1 MRGLNILIKKLVYW
15 ALMAKFFT
23 YMIINFKKFKRL
35 KENLLNIILMRFLK
49 VQNVILKFWEKR
61 MCILMR
67 PILLC
72 QIIRAL

>member
-35 KENLLNIILMRFLK
+35 KENGNTKEFHKLGRTSFKYYSDAICKKCRK
-49 VQNVILKFWEKR
+49 G
-61 MCILMR
+61 
-67 PILLC
+67 
-72 QIIRAL
+72 RATGT